1 MEKSEIKII
10 WYMSWFKGT
19 FKISFK
25 MISSLIWK
33 GSQSNKTRGWSRS
46 QKRDCY
52 VFKVLYPFTLLV
64 TYILFKQSLNLQ
76 YRYRGRTFLFV
87 CFGGDFSLWF
97 CFCCLFVFVFFF
109 WCFFVVAKM
118 WRVKT
123 SYIQAMTTYIPS
135 QKGITYFH
143 TIYDRE

>member
-64 TYILFKQSLNLQ
+64 TYILFIQSLDLQ

-87 CFGGDFSLWF
+87 CFGGIFLF
-97 CFCCLFVFVFFF
+97 GFVVCLFVFFLLVFFCCCKNVTRKNF
-109 WCFFVVAKM
+109 LYS
-118 WRVKT
+118 
-123 SYIQAMTTYIPS
+123 SYDYIYIPS

>member
-19 FKISFK
+19 FKISLK
-25 MISSLIWK
+25 KISPLIWK
-33 GSQSNKTRGWSRS
+33 GPQSNKTRGWSWS

-87 CFGGDFSLWF
+87 CFGGIFLFGFVVCLF
-97 CFCCLFVFVFFF
+97 CFFSFGVFFF
-109 WCFFVVAKM
+109 AKM

-123 SYIQAMTTYIPS
+123 SYIQAMTT
-135 QKGITYFH
+135 F
-143 TIYDRE
+143 IYLHRRG

>member
-1 MEKSEIKII
+1 
-10 WYMSWFKGT
+10 MSWFKGT

-33 GSQSNKTRGWSRS
+33 GSQSNKTRGWSWS

-64 TYILFKQSLNLQ
+64 TYILFIQSLNLQ

-87 CFGGDFSLWF
+87 CFWGIFLFG
-97 CFCCLFVFVFFF
+97 FVFVVCLFLFFFF
-109 WCFFVVAKM
+109 WCFFCCCKNVTRKNFLYS
-118 WRVKT
+118 
-123 SYIQAMTTYIPS
+123 SYDYIYIPS

>member
-33 GSQSNKTRGWSRS
+33 GSQSNKTRGWSWS

-52 VFKVLYPFTLLV
+52 VMSSRCYTLLLYSWH
-64 TYILFKQSLNLQ
+64 TYCLNKFL
-76 YRYRGRTFLFV
+76 TFSTDTEEEHFCLFV
-87 CFGGDFSLWF
+87 LGGFSLW
-97 CFCCLFVFVFFF
+97 FCCLFVFFFF
-109 WCFFVVAKM
+109 WCFFAKM

-123 SYIQAMTTYIPS
+123 TYIRAMTT
-135 QKGITYFH
+135 F
-143 TIYDRE
+143 IYLHRRG

>member
-33 GSQSNKTRGWSRS
+33 GSQSNKTRGWSWS

-64 TYILFKQSLNLQ
+64 TIILFIQSLNLQ

-87 CFGGDFSLWF
+87 CFWGIFLFG
-97 CFCCLFVFVFFF
+97 FVFVVCLFLFFFF

-123 SYIQAMTTYIPS
+123 SYIQALTTYIPWY
-135 QKGITYFH
+135 KGVTFFH

>member
-1 MEKSEIKII
+1 
-10 WYMSWFKGT
+10 MSWFKGT

-64 TYILFKQSLNLQ
+64 TYILFKQSLYLQ

-87 CFGGDFSLWF
+87 CFGGFFSLVLFLLFVCF
-97 CFCCLFVFVFFF
+97 CFFLLVFFCCCKKVTRKNF
-109 WCFFVVAKM
+109 LYS
-118 WRVKT
+118 
-123 SYIQAMTTYIPS
+123 SYDYIYIPS

>member
-19 FKISFK
+19 FKISLK
-25 MISSLIWK
+25 KISPLIWK
-33 GSQSNKTRGWSRS
+33 GSQSNKTRGWSWS

-76 YRYRGRTFLFV
+76 YRYRGKTFLFV
-87 CFGGDFSLWF
+87 CFGGIFLF
-97 CFCCLFVFVFFF
+97 GFVLLFVCLFFFLLVFF
-109 WCFFVVAKM
+109 CKNVTRKNYLYS
-118 WRVKT
+118 
-123 SYIQAMTTYIPS
+123 SYDYIH
-135 QKGITYFH
+135 IC
-143 TIYDRE
+143 IYLDIRG

>member
-1 MEKSEIKII
+1 
-10 WYMSWFKGT
+10 MSWFKGT

-52 VFKVLYPFTLLV
+52 VFKVLYPYTLLV
-64 TYILFKQSLNLQ
+64 TYILFIQSLNLQ

-87 CFGGDFSLWF
+87 CFWGIFLFG
-97 CFCCLFVFVFFF
+97 FVFVVCLFLFFF
-109 WCFFVVAKM
+109 LLVFFCCCKNVTRKNFLYL
-118 WRVKT
+118 
-123 SYIQAMTTYIPS
+123 SYDNIYIPS

>member
-52 VFKVLYPFTLLV
+52 VFKVYTLLLYSWH
-64 TYILFKQSLNLQ
+64 TYCLNKVL
-76 YRYRGRTFLFV
+76 TFSTDTEEEHFCLFV
-87 CFGGDFSLWF
+87 LGGFFSLVL
-97 CFCCLFVFVFFF
+97 FCCLFVWFFSFGVFF
-109 WCFFVVAKM
+109 AKM

-123 SYIQAMTTYIPS
+123 TYIRAITTYIYP
-135 QKGITYFH
+135 H
-143 TIYDRE
+143 RRR

>member
-1 MEKSEIKII
+1 MEKGEIKII

-87 CFGGDFSLWF
+87 CFGGIFLF
-97 CFCCLFVFVFFF
+97 GFVVCLFLVFFF
-109 WCFFVVAKM
+109 WWFFGVFFAKM
-118 WRVKT
+118 WRIKT
-123 SYIQAMTTYIPS
+123 SYIQAMTTHIPWY
-135 QKGITYFH
+135 KGVTFFH

>member
-25 MISSLIWK
+25 TISPLIWK
-33 GSQSNKTRGWSRS
+33 GSQSNKTRGWSWS

-76 YRYRGRTFLFV
+76 YRYRGKTFLFV
-87 CFGGDFSLWF
+87 CFRGIFLFGFVLLF
-97 CFCCLFVFVFFF
+97 VCLFFFLLVFFCCCKNVTRKNFLY
-109 WCFFVVAKM
+109 
-118 WRVKT
+118 
-123 SYIQAMTTYIPS
+123 SIYDNIYIPS

>member
-52 VFKVLYPFTLLV
+52 VFKAYTLLLYSWH
-64 TYILFKQSLNLQ
+64 TYCLYKVFTFSTDTEEERFCLFVFGGFFSLVL
-76 YRYRGRTFLFV
+76 FLLFV
-87 CFGGDFSLWF
+87 CFCFFLLVF
-97 CFCCLFVFVFFF
+97 FCCCKNVTRKNFLYS
-109 WCFFVVAKM
+109 
-118 WRVKT
+118 
-123 SYIQAMTTYIPS
+123 SYDYIYIPS

>member
-1 MEKSEIKII
+1 
-10 WYMSWFKGT
+10 MSWFKGT
-19 FKISFK
+19 FKISLK
-25 MISSLIWK
+25 KISPLIWK

-52 VFKVLYPFTLLV
+52 VFKAYTLLLYSWH
-64 TYILFKQSLNLQ
+64 TYCLYKVL
-76 YRYRGRTFLFV
+76 TFSTDTEEEHF
-87 CFGGDFSLWF
+87 
-97 CFCCLFVFVFFF
+97 CLFVLGGFFLFGFVFVVCLFLFFFF

-123 SYIQAMTTYIPS
+123 SYIQAMSIDNIYIPS

>member
-64 TYILFKQSLNLQ
+64 TYILFKQSLNLK

-87 CFGGDFSLWF
+87 CFGGIFLF
-97 CFCCLFVFVFFF
+97 GFVLLFVCLVFFF
-109 WCFFVVAKM
+109 WCFFCKNVTRKNYLYL
-118 WRVKT
+118 
-123 SYIQAMTTYIPS
+123 SYDNIYIPS

>member
-1 MEKSEIKII
+1 
-10 WYMSWFKGT
+10 MSWFKGT
-19 FKISFK
+19 FKISLK
-25 MISSLIWK
+25 MISPLIWK
-33 GSQSNKTRGWSRS
+33 GSQSNKTRGWSWS

-64 TYILFKQSLNLQ
+64 TYILFIQSLNLQ

-87 CFGGDFSLWF
+87 CFWGIFLFG
-97 CFCCLFVFVFFF
+97 FVFVVCLFLFFSF
-109 WCFFVVAKM
+109 GVFFCCCKNVTRKNFLYS
-118 WRVKT
+118 
-123 SYIQAMTTYIPS
+123 SYDYIYIPS

>member
-33 GSQSNKTRGWSRS
+33 GSQSNKTRGRSWS

-52 VFKVLYPFTLLV
+52 VFKALYPFTLLV

-76 YRYRGRTFLFV
+76 YRYRGKTFLFV
-87 CFGGDFSLWF
+87 CFGGIFLF
-97 CFCCLFVFVFFF
+97 GFVLLFVCLFFFLLVFFCKNVTRKHF
-109 WCFFVVAKM
+109 LYS
-118 WRVKT
+118 
-123 SYIQAMTTYIPS
+123 SYEYIYTL
-135 QKGITYFH
+135 I
-143 TIYDRE
+143 